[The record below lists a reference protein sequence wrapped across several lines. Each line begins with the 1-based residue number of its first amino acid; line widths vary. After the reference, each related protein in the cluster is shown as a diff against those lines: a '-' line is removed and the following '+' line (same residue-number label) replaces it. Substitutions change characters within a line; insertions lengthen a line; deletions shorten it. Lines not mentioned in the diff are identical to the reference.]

1 MQTKKLSLANL
12 QSKMSRN
19 EMKNI
24 MAGDAP
30 GEGCGTGISCEGKTE
45 YESCGSKNICSC
57 VTVPGGGTN
66 IYYCRS
72 DA

>member
-1 MQTKKLSLANL
+1 MSLANMQGKL
-12 QSKMSRN
+12 SRA

-24 MAGDAP
+24 MAGIAP
-30 GEGCGTGISCEGKTE
+30 GEFGCGTGISCEGLGE
-45 YESCGSKNICSC
+45 YDICGSKGTCGC